1 MPETKQKYPERNKYF
16 SFKKSNR
23 VRYFKFK
30 TRCPRC
36 SKVCVEDFLADKDE
50 KIKRAPLTNCQ
61 RCGHD
66 TRDDPKPFLIWRR
79 VVS

>member
-1 MPETKQKYPERNKYF
+1 MNQKKQYPDRSKYF
-16 SFKKSNR
+16 NFKKSDR

-36 SKVCVEDFLADKDE
+36 GKVCVEDFLADKGE
-50 KIKRAPLTNCQ
+50 KTKRAPLINCH

-66 TRDDPKPFLIWRR
+66 SESFLMWKR
-79 VVS
+79 VVQ

>member
-1 MPETKQKYPERNKYF
+1 MSKREQYPDRSKYF
-16 SFKKSNR
+16 NFKKSDR

-36 SKVCVEDFLADKDE
+36 SKVCIEDFLSDKDE
-50 KIKRAPLTNCQ
+50 KTKRATLNCH

-66 TRDDPKPFLIWRR
+66 TRDDSEPFLIWKR
-79 VVS
+79 VVQ